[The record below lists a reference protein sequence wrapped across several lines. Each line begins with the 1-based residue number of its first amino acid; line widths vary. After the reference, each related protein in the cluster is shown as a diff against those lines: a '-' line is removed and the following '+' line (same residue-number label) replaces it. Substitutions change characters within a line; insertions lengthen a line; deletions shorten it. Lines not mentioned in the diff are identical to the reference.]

1 MLAGD
6 RTNAIHIERKVA
18 SALPNRPPAIPQ
30 RRSLVKFS
38 KVITLENQS
47 DDLKYSNIP
56 TIEVFCSIKE
66 RTVATFRRGT
76 V

>member
-1 MLAGD
+1 M
-6 RTNAIHIERKVA
+6 A
-18 SALPNRPPAIPQ
+18 SLLLLYMIICMD
-30 RRSLVKFS
+30 KII
-38 KVITLENQS
+38 ITLENQS

-56 TIEVFCSIKE
+56 AIEVFCSIKE